1 VGGGVINC
9 EHEKRAIQLA
19 IHCTKSLEALV
30 LVYNEYGKSLAVRG
44 QTPNPMFVD
53 VMERF
58 LNDHTDMLKTHAEY
72 FHNQNT

>member
-1 VGGGVINC
+1 MINC